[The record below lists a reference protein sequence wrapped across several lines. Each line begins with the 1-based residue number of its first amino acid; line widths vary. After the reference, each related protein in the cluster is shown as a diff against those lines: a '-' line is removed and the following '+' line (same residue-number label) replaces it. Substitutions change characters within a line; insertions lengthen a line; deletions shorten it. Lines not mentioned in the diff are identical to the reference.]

1 MWFWFVWFVG
11 LYPASNLN
19 CLPGASNI
27 GLRHWC
33 PRSPACCMHVIAW
46 VVCWDC
52 LNDLMVGHV
61 CLFHDFHAL
70 WLIWLQISGWT
81 KARSNY
87 VRFGSL
93 DLWTATLL
101 VGVTVTE
108 VMLFTW
114 VAVCLTEH
122 LPRWIGGNLP
132 DRFWVSPFCVHWN
145 DTTHFTVANQHI
157 FPTSAFV

>member
-33 PRSPACCMHVIAW
+33 PRSPACMSLHELF
-46 VVCWDC
+46 CWEC
-52 LNDLMVGHV
+52 SNDLMVGHV

-70 WLIWLQISGWT
+70 WLIWLQISGW
-81 KARSNY
+81 NC
-87 VRFGSL
+87 VCFGSL
-93 DLWTATLL
+93 DLRTATLL
-101 VGVTVTE
+101 VGVTMTE
-108 VMLFTW
+108 VTLFIW

-122 LPRWIGGNLP
+122 LPRWIGEICQIGFELVNYVYIEMTQLI
-132 DRFWVSPFCVHWN
+132 SLY
-145 DTTHFTVANQHI
+145 NQHR